1 MQNPDQLDGTGSFR
15 ELLGQTKV
23 MQIRQGETQIRQRET
38 THDICCLAAQWTF
51 EVKVGEL
58 YGNEGFNEE

>member
-1 MQNPDQLDGTGSFR
+1 MQNADQLDGTGSFR

-38 THDICCLAAQWTF
+38 THDICYLAAKWTF
-51 EVKVGEL
+51 EVNGGE
-58 YGNEGFNEE
+58 

>member
-38 THDICCLAAQWTF
+38 THDICYLAAKWTF
-51 EVKVGEL
+51 EVNGGE
-58 YGNEGFNEE
+58 